1 MSDSILPYYK
11 LGDKTILPKDLGTQK
26 GVYILFALSSDS
38 KPIPINRVLDVDEEG
53 ILYIGQTSKQD
64 FKKRVEMLRRVLS
77 PLKKST
83 GHSGAK
89 NYKHI
94 KKLQDRFPVEMLH
107 IKIEKAEEPKNRER
121 QLIEDYRQKFGEVP
135 PLNGSK

>member
-1 MSDSILPYYK
+1 MSDSIVSYYK
-11 LGDKTILPKDLGTQK
+11 LVDKTILPKDIGSQK
-26 GVYILFALSSDS
+26 GVYTLFALDYEG
-38 KPIPINRVLDVDEEG
+38 KPIPLNRVLDVDNDG

-64 FKKRVEMLRRVLS
+64 FKKRVDMLRRVLS

-89 NYKHI
+89 NYKQI
-94 KKLQDRFPVEMLH
+94 KKLQERFPLEMLY
-107 IKIEKAEEPKNRER
+107 IKIEKSEEPKKRES
-121 QLIEDYRQKFGEVP
+121 QLIEEYRQKFGEVP